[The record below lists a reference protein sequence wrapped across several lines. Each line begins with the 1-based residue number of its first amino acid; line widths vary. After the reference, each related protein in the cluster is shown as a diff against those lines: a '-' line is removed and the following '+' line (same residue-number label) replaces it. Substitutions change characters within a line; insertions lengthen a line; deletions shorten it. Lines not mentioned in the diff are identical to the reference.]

1 MSTSGKELRPLSG
14 SDKLATLSTVRVRL
28 AVTPPVARIRL
39 IHPPLNVIDIPMMLE
54 LQEALA
60 ELEARLDVSTILFEG
75 DARAF
80 SAGVDVKAHVP
91 EQVGK
96 MLTSFHGVIRAIVA
110 SRKITIAVVQGVCLG
125 GGAEL
130 AAVCDM
136 VYTARDATWGFP
148 EIKLGCYPPVA
159 AVALPALVGQKRACQ
174 EIHICLGR
182 DSF

>member
-110 SRKITIAVVQGVCLG
+110 SRKITTATLLG
-125 GGAEL
+125 DSRRSSW
-130 AAVCDM
+130 AAI
-136 VYTARDATWGFP
+136 RRWPPLRFP
-148 EIKLGCYPPVA
+148 
-159 AVALPALVGQKRACQ
+159 RW
-174 EIHICLGR
+174 LGR
-182 DSF
+182 SAPANSF